1 VGQAWL
7 IVNPDAGGGRGRQH
21 AAALSAVLAEAGLDC
36 TVVQPTSGE
45 GTREAAREAV
55 AAGARAVLVCG
66 GDGTV
71 HEALQPLV
79 GTDVPLGV
87 MAAGSGDDIALA
99 LGFPRDSPAEAAEFL
114 AVALTSGS
122 PRSVDVGHATVG
134 DGTQGYFLGVLS
146 TGFDSA
152 VNERANTMTRLG
164 GQRYNVAILREL
176 ASFRP
181 AHYDLTLDDEVI
193 SGEAM
198 LVAVGNGSSYGGGM
212 RICPAAVPDD
222 GMLDVTWLSAVSKP
236 LFLRV
241 FPTVFRGRHVDHP
254 AVRTFRGR
262 SLAIAAAGQVAYA
275 DGERLGALPVR
286 IETRPGAL
294 RVLSG

>member
-7 IVNPDAGGGRGRQH
+7 IVNPEAGGGRGRQH
-21 AAALSAVLAEAGLDC
+21 AAALSAVLAEAGLGC

-45 GTREAAREAV
+45 GTREAAHEAV

-79 GTDVPLGV
+79 GTAVPLGV
-87 MAAGSGDDIALA
+87 MAAGSGDDIAL
-99 LGFPRDSPAEAAEFL
+99 LGFPSDSPERPGS
-114 AVALTSGS
+114 SGTDAGAQ
-122 PRSVDVGHATVG
+122 RSVDVGHAVG
-134 DGTQGYFLGVLS
+134 EAPSLLPELS
-146 TGFDSA
+146 TSFDSA
-152 VNERANTMTRLG
+152 VNERAADDAWASALTWPSCATSPAR
-164 GQRYNVAILREL
+164 ALR
-176 ASFRP
+176 
-181 AHYDLTLDDEVI
+181 LTLDDEVI

-198 LVAVGNGSSYGGGM
+198 LVAVGNGASYGGGM